1 MLETTR
7 GAMRALA
14 ILLLVTVAT
23 QIFYITV
30 VSAAGDETPLRPAT
44 WLVELFAFVGIAVSG
59 ITLAVRDSQRA
70 HLWSLVALSGLFN
83 MLQIAMGLSM
93 FGPASEASE
102 TVPNLF
108 ATILGGAF
116 FFYFLAKLLLG
127 LAALAIGGTAVRGGA
142 GLARIF
148 GGLAALAGGATV
160 VIGFL
165 AMLDRD
171 GWMFPAG
178 AAGTAVAALFALT
191 LLTAKDS

>member
-7 GAMRALA
+7 GAMRTLA

-23 QIFYITV
+23 QVFYITV

-44 WLVELFAFVGIAVSG
+44 WLVELLTFVGITVSG
-59 ITLAVRDSQRA
+59 ITLAIRDSQRA

-93 FGPASEASE
+93 FGPAYEAHE

-127 LAALAIGGTAVRGGA
+127 LAALAIGGVAARSGA

-148 GGLAALAGGATV
+148 GGLAALAGVAAVG
-160 VIGFL
+160 IGFL

-178 AAGTAVAALFALT
+178 AAGTAVAALFALS
-191 LLTAKDS
+191 LLTAKEA